1 MYLTRVEVHV
11 RCVQTFTD
19 VREGRRKQTSW
30 KAIYLYFIGA
40 AASAHK
46 IDAAIEKGCTSGPTL
61 CITLVVSSV
70 EMERVTNFP

>member
-1 MYLTRVEVHV
+1 M

-46 IDAAIEKGCTSGPTL
+46 IDAAIEKAAPLGQRCVSLSL
-61 CITLVVSSV
+61 CRLSRWSV
-70 EMERVTNFP
+70 

>member
-1 MYLTRVEVHV
+1 M

-46 IDAAIEKGCTSGPTL
+46 IDAAIEKGCTSDL
-61 CITLVVSSV
+61 WANAVYHSRCVVC
-70 EMERVTNFP
+70 RDGACD